1 MHPSCCSPEVKL
13 FRDGD
18 EIPELSK
25 VHELQ
30 CNDQTVYEQL
40 GWGGLVLSCK
50 GRATLHECK
59 SVLSEVRRV
68 SSVEALAEAPF
79 PTC

>member
-18 EIPELSK
+18 EVSELSK

-30 CNDQTVYEQL
+30 CNDQTV
-40 GWGGLVLSCK
+40 LSNLD
-50 GRATLHECK
+50 GMG
-59 SVLSEVRRV
+59 
-68 SSVEALAEAPF
+68 
-79 PTC
+79 